1 MITQER
7 FEELVKLAG
16 NKLEDLEAVKLAAHE
31 SASIWDASG
40 KLPHEEGRYVVMYRH
55 GKLDPKMFIADLYY
69 HEASRELRWHLG
81 LEGVEVLAWL
91 TNVPDYTY

>member
-1 MITQER
+1 MISQER

-40 KLPHEEGRYVVMYRH
+40 KLPHEEGRYVVIYRQ
-55 GKLDPKMFIADLYY
+55 GNIGPKMFIADLYY
-69 HEASRELRWHLG
+69 HAESSEFRWSLG
-81 LEGVEVLAWL
+81 LDNVEILAWL
-91 TNVPDYTY
+91 TNVPEYTY